1 MGPSIDYAVAY
12 QAIVRCGAVASGIN
26 PRLALNEQESIFDRM
41 LPVVTVAED
50 ELVSDLGESAGIPLA
65 RSAAA
70 GVPVAPFAPEEDRE
84 PSDLVAVVWT
94 SGTTGLPKGAMFDH
108 RSLRAVSE
116 GTDLLSQPG
125 DRKLSP
131 LPFAHV
137 GYMTR
142 AWDEISNGVTTI
154 ITPNPWR
161 APGALQTIVD
171 ERVTVAQGVPTQWS
185 LILELD
191 ALVDADVSSLRLV
204 STGAARMAPSQVA
217 QLRERFRAP
226 VVVRYTS
233 TETSLGTGTRLD
245 DDDETI
251 ASTVGRPVAGVEMEL
266 VDQDGDEVARG
277 EVGRVR
283 LRSGA
288 VMLGYVAPRD
298 PKRVGEPLVVDR
310 AATDLV
316 RSQDGW
322 ITTGD
327 FGVLDEKGNLSLV
340 GRDNEMYQRGGYNV
354 YPAEIEQALD
364 GAPGVQSV
372 AVVAGSD
379 DVLGEVGVAFVVA
392 TEQGDVPTQESLKAF
407 LRDRIAD
414 YKAPDVVVVKDE
426 LPVTAMGK
434 IDKKVLRAEAD
445 LAAHKRAERVA
456 ASRRARR

>member
-1 MGPSIDYAVAY
+1 
-12 QAIVRCGAVASGIN
+12 
-26 PRLALNEQESIFDRM
+26 
-41 LPVVTVAED
+41 
-50 ELVSDLGESAGIPLA
+50 
-65 RSAAA
+65 
-70 GVPVAPFAPEEDRE
+70 
-84 PSDLVAVVWT
+84 
-94 SGTTGLPKGAMFDH
+94 
-108 RSLRAVSE
+108 
-116 GTDLLSQPG
+116 
-125 DRKLSP
+125 
-131 LPFAHV
+131 
-137 GYMTR
+137 
-142 AWDEISNGVTTI
+142 
-154 ITPNPWR
+154 
-161 APGALQTIVD
+161 
-171 ERVTVAQGVPTQWS
+171 
-185 LILELD
+185 
-191 ALVDADVSSLRLV
+191 
-204 STGAARMAPSQVA
+204 
-217 QLRERFRAP
+217 
-226 VVVRYTS
+226 
-233 TETSLGTGTRLD
+233 
-245 DDDETI
+245 
-251 ASTVGRPVAGVEMEL
+251 
-266 VDQDGDEVARG
+266 
-277 EVGRVR
+277 
-283 LRSGA
+283 
-288 VMLGYVAPRD
+288 MLGYVAPRD